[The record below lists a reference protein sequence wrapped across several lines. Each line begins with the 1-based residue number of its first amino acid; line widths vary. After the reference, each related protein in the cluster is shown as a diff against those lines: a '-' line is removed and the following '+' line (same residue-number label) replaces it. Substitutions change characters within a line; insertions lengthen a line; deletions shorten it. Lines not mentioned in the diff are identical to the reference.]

1 MSNSSSVADVD
12 RGWDAYNEFHF
23 QCDQRRFQKLFARLD
38 LFRMVADLPGDIVD
52 AGAFKGV
59 STIQFAQMLAAYQP
73 NTRSRVVC
81 FDTFEAHMQD
91 LRPDEA
97 AAGDRLM
104 ANYRADS
111 YEHLLQ
117 VLDRLELRERVDVV
131 RGDIATT
138 LPAYLAERR
147 GFRISLLHCDLD
159 AYAPTLA
166 TLRAAWPRVVPSG
179 LVVFDEY
186 AIDQWG
192 ESDAVDEF
200 FREAA
205 PHVQLKLL
213 GTGRTPSA
221 YVRKPSF

>member
-1 MSNSSSVADVD
+1 MSESSGVAEVD

-23 QCDQRRFQKLFARLD
+23 QCDQSRFQKLFARLD
-38 LFRMVADLPGDIVD
+38 LFRMIADLPGDIVD

-81 FDTFEAHMQD
+81 FDTFAPQVQN
-91 LRPDEA
+91 LRPDEV
-97 AAGDRLM
+97 AAGSQLM

-111 YEHLLQ
+111 YDHLLR
-117 VLDRLELRERVDVV
+117 VLDRLGLRQRVDVV
-131 RGDIATT
+131 RGDIAET
-138 LPAYLAERR
+138 LPAYLEERR

-159 AYAPTLA
+159 AYEPTLA

-179 LVVFDEY
+179 LVVFDES
-186 AIDQWG
+186 AVAPWG

-205 PHVQLKLL
+205 PQVQLKTI